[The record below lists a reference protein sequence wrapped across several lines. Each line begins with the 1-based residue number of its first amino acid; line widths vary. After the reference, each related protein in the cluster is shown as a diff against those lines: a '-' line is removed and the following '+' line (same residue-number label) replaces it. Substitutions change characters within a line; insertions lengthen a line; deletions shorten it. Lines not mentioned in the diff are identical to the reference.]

1 MRYKIRNQI
10 QVNRKDVQGI
20 VASGYDHLDHARF
33 LFLKIVNPVPM
44 KKWLESI
51 VPLITNAEYPENKK
65 PDACL
70 NLAFGWKGFEALGIA
85 TKFQD
90 VSHEYTR
97 GMYPLEAR
105 VTLGDSGESDPA
117 RWEYGKE
124 ESDPLHLLLLL
135 YAITA
140 KELAAFHQKI
150 CGSIEFQ
157 CGLAVVKQQDSFRR
171 AGDFTEPFGFRD
183 GISQPH
189 VKGLLGR
196 RKRAETAI
204 DTGEFVL
211 GYENELGQLTPML
224 SIENWE
230 DPRGYLY
237 DHPEHRGQLRAFGMN
252 GTYMVFRKLLQK
264 VDNFWNYV
272 GKNSL
277 DTNGAVDNKAR
288 ELLAAKMVGRWR
300 SGAPLVLAPEAPEA
314 EPRNDFY
321 FMPTDPDGLA
331 CPIGSHI
338 RRANPRDSLD
348 MSPARSILM
357 SRRHRLIRRG
367 RKYAEQTPDS
377 TADSPK
383 HEQGI
388 YFIALNA
395 DLRRQFEFIQQ
406 LWINNPTVNGLDNDK
421 DPIAGDNDGTCDF
434 TIQKKPISR
443 HIHGLERFVVT
454 RGGGYF
460 FVPGIRAVRFL
471 ANYPP

>member
-1 MRYKIRNQI
+1 MRHKAKTQNLA
-10 QVNRKDVQGI
+10 NRKDIQGI

-33 LFLKIVNPVPM
+33 LFLRIVNPVPM
-44 KKWLESI
+44 RKWLDSI
-51 VPLITNAEYPENKK
+51 VPLITNAEYPEGKK
-65 PDACL
+65 DAACL
-70 NLAFGWKGFEALGIA
+70 NLALSWKGLEALGIS

-90 VSHEYTR
+90 VSHEYIR
-97 GMYPLEAR
+97 GMYPREAIL
-105 VTLGDSGESDPA
+105 TLGDSRESDPSG
-117 RWEYGKE
+117 WEFGKE
-124 ESDPLHLLLLL
+124 TDPLHVLLLL
-135 YAITA
+135 YARTA
-140 KELAAFHQKI
+140 DGLKSFHQQI
-150 CGSIEFQ
+150 CGSSEFQ
-157 CGLAVVKQQDSFRR
+157 SGVAIVKQQDSFRR

-183 GISQPH
+183 GISQPR
-189 VKGLLGR
+189 VSGLLGR
-196 RKRAETAI
+196 RKHAETAI
-204 DTGEFVL
+204 NTGEFVL

-230 DPRGYLY
+230 DPYGYLY
-237 DHPEHRGQLRAFGMN
+237 DHPQHRGELRAFGMN

-264 VDNFWNYV
+264 VDNFWKYID
-272 GKNSL
+272 KNSL
-277 DTNGAVDNKAR
+277 DANGAVDKKAR

-300 SGAPLVLAPEAPEA
+300 SGAPLVLAPESPGA

-321 FMPTDPDGLA
+321 FMPTDPDGLM

-348 MSPARSILM
+348 MSAARSILM

-367 RKYAEQTPDS
+367 RKYAEQAPDS
-377 TADSPK
+377 TAENPK
-383 HEQGI
+383 QEQGI

-406 LWINNPTVNGLDNDK
+406 LWINNPTVNGLDKDK
-421 DPIAGDNDGTCDF
+421 DPIVGDNDGSYEF

-443 HIHGLERFVVT
+443 HIHGLERFVVM

-471 ANYPP
+471 ANYQP